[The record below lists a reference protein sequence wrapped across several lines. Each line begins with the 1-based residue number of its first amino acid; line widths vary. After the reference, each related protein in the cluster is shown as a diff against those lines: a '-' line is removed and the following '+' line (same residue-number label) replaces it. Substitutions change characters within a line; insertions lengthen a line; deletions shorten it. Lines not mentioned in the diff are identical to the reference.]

1 MPRHDARDAQ
11 RCRSVWETTVKH
23 VDTIIAYVAAGT
35 SPENDAIYTQGAN
48 AALRGMNGNVVAVL
62 ALLVLPSN
70 LVPETVLPKSF
81 VDAVWQLSDKFEQG
95 LVYDAQSALFSTA
108 NNPLK
113 ALTLL
118 KERKGIIAAV
128 ASLAKTSNRRAMEW
142 LREAQWIASDVLL
155 NLTPIDAPPEA
166 ATAHLATIVQVAEI
180 DATRALRSFFW
191 DIPAAARYL
200 EIAKQGGAQVCSDIL
215 PQPEAYWD
223 ERYLAK
229 LKANLSFRQSKM
241 QVSSK
246 EKMYIESLE
255 QEIKKVTI
263 WVD

>member
-1 MPRHDARDAQ
+1 MHICFIATITFIYIIGNVLTPYFSMPRNDARDAQ

-48 AALRGMNGNVVAVL
+48 AALRGMNGNVAAVL

-155 NLTPIDAPPEA
+155 KLTPIDAPPEA
-166 ATAHLATIVQVAEI
+166 APSMRYPTISWMLVAK
-180 DATRALRSFFW
+180 F
-191 DIPAAARYL
+191 Y
-200 EIAKQGGAQVCSDIL
+200 
-215 PQPEAYWD
+215 
-223 ERYLAK
+223 
-229 LKANLSFRQSKM
+229 
-241 QVSSK
+241 
-246 EKMYIESLE
+246 
-255 QEIKKVTI
+255 
-263 WVD
+263 